1 LIYPGFSNNNENL
14 NPYKIINIFIKKV
27 TNIRTLNIS
36 ISDMEFNNL
45 GIKNENITFT
55 EFIELVRREVM
66 RNNLSNCLALAE
78 KVGLSSMT
86 INEINE
92 EIKLVR
98 NAKNRH

>member
-1 LIYPGFSNNNENL
+1 
-14 NPYKIINIFIKKV
+14 
-27 TNIRTLNIS
+27 
-36 ISDMEFNNL
+36 MEFNNL

-66 RNNLSNCLALAE
+66 RNNLNNCLALAE

>member
-1 LIYPGFSNNNENL
+1 M
-14 NPYKIINIFIKKV
+14 
-27 TNIRTLNIS
+27 RTLNVS

-55 EFIELVRREVM
+55 EFIDLVRREVM
-66 RNNLSNCLALAE
+66 RNNLNNCLALAE

>member
-1 LIYPGFSNNNENL
+1 MRIL
-14 NPYKIINIFIKKV
+14 NV
-27 TNIRTLNIS
+27 S

-55 EFIELVRREVM
+55 EFTELVRREVM
-66 RNNLSNCLALAE
+66 RNNLNNCVALTE
-78 KVGLSSMT
+78 KYGLSSMT
-86 INEINE
+86 MNEINE

>member
-1 LIYPGFSNNNENL
+1 M
-14 NPYKIINIFIKKV
+14 
-27 TNIRTLNIS
+27 RTLNVS

-55 EFIELVRREVM
+55 EFTELVRREVM
-66 RNNLSNCLALAE
+66 RNNLNNCLALAE

-86 INEINE
+86 MNEINE

>member
-1 LIYPGFSNNNENL
+1 M
-14 NPYKIINIFIKKV
+14 
-27 TNIRTLNIS
+27 RTLNVS

-55 EFIELVRREVM
+55 EFIELVKREVM
-66 RNNLSNCLALAE
+66 RNNLNNCLALAE

>member
-1 LIYPGFSNNNENL
+1 MRIL
-14 NPYKIINIFIKKV
+14 NV
-27 TNIRTLNIS
+27 S

-66 RNNLSNCLALAE
+66 RNNLNNCLALAE

>member
-1 LIYPGFSNNNENL
+1 MRIL
-14 NPYKIINIFIKKV
+14 NV
-27 TNIRTLNIS
+27 S

-66 RNNLSNCLALAE
+66 RNNLNNCLALAE
-78 KVGLSSMT
+78 KYGLSSMT

>member
-1 LIYPGFSNNNENL
+1 M
-14 NPYKIINIFIKKV
+14 
-27 TNIRTLNIS
+27 RTLNVS

-45 GIKNENITFT
+45 GMKNENITFT

-66 RNNLSNCLALAE
+66 RNNLNNCLALAE

>member
-1 LIYPGFSNNNENL
+1 M
-14 NPYKIINIFIKKV
+14 
-27 TNIRTLNIS
+27 RTLNVS

-55 EFIELVRREVM
+55 EFIELVRREVI
-66 RNNLSNCLALAE
+66 RNNLNNCLALAE

>member
-1 LIYPGFSNNNENL
+1 M
-14 NPYKIINIFIKKV
+14 
-27 TNIRTLNIS
+27 RTLNVS

-55 EFIELVRREVM
+55 EFTELVKREVM
-66 RNNLSNCLALAE
+66 RNNLNNCLALTE
-78 KVGLSSMT
+78 KYGLSSMT
-86 INEINE
+86 MNEINE

>member
-1 LIYPGFSNNNENL
+1 M
-14 NPYKIINIFIKKV
+14 
-27 TNIRTLNIS
+27 RTLNVS

-55 EFIELVRREVM
+55 EFTALVRREVM
-66 RNNLSNCLALAE
+66 RNNLNNCLALAE
-78 KVGLSSMT
+78 KYGLSSTT

>member
-1 LIYPGFSNNNENL
+1 M
-14 NPYKIINIFIKKV
+14 
-27 TNIRTLNIS
+27 RTLNVS

-55 EFIELVRREVM
+55 EFTELVRREVM
-66 RNNLSNCLALAE
+66 RNNLNNCLALAE
-78 KVGLSSMT
+78 KYGLSSMT
-86 INEINE
+86 MNDINE